1 MTRATL
7 LAPPYQVQDGRWRAF
22 ARLDGKPTRG
32 LTGAVTITVP
42 PEGEHFLPGKVVN
55 VTREGDEWRAV

>member
-22 ARLDGKPTRG
+22 AEVDISEPTWVRLRHVSITPEQQNLNKGD
-32 LTGAVTITVP
+32 TI
-42 PEGEHFLPGKVVN
+42 K